1 MPTVP
6 ATLIRFSAASQASSQ
21 GIEEQALACLTID
34 VLPVL
39 PAVARRGRFE
49 LGGEPVDGP
58 PVVTAGQVAALQ
70 DQRLAD
76 GIVEIQAI
84 AGSQVSS
91 FEQRPEGNP
100 LHLVGQRDLGEW
112 QRLHSVDACLGGIYG
127 YASSVCKGHIKRQE
141 VWRTCHDSRIS
152 KRVLNALT
160 THNDR

>member
-70 DQRLAD
+70 DHRLAG
-76 GIVEIQAI
+76 GIIEIQPVSR
-84 AGSQVSS
+84 SQVSG
-91 FEQRPEGNP
+91 FQQGPKTN
-100 LHLVGQRDLGEW
+100 LLYLVTVSSLGKW
-112 QRLHSVDACLGGIYG
+112 D
-127 YASSVCKGHIKRQE
+127 
-141 VWRTCHDSRIS
+141 
-152 KRVLNALT
+152 
-160 THNDR
+160 